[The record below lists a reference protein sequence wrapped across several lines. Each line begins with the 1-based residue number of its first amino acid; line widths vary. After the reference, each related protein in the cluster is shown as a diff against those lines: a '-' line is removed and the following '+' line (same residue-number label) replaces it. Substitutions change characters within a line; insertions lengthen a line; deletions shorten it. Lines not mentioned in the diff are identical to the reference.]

1 MLKAIET
8 HYAGCRFR
16 SRTEARWAVFLDAL
30 GLKWEYE
37 REGFELPSGRYL
49 PDFWIPEWGVWME
62 VKGGEPTEAE
72 QTLTYELAEA
82 TNCPCVIAKGI
93 PEQGAFQ
100 FEACLLLKLR
110 LVEDR
115 NGFVLASDLGD
126 FEFMIPVPRR
136 PLDDAFVKGRMTKR
150 LENAFNKARSARFE
164 FGEKGGK

>member
-1 MLKAIET
+1 M
-8 HYAGCRFR
+8 
-16 SRTEARWAVFLDAL
+16 FLDAL
-30 GLKWEYE
+30 GVKWEYE

-72 QTLTYELAEA
+72 RTLTYELAEA
-82 TNCPCVIAKGI
+82 TGCPCLIAKGI

-100 FEACLLLKLR
+100 FEACFLLKLR
-110 LVEDR
+110 MVEDR

-126 FEFMIPVPRR
+126 FDFMIPLPNRMVAED
-136 PLDDAFVKGRMTKR
+136 LVKGRMTKR